1 DVVLISGSKSLNYNK
16 LLKSNYAK
24 MYVLMNDMSYKQK
37 SCFKKKCIEYG
48 TDFHDLAKN
57 GAFELTW

>member
-1 DVVLISGSKSLNYNK
+1 MLVFRIRFERT
-16 LLKSNYAK
+16 

-37 SCFKKKCIEYG
+37 SFFKKKCIEYG

>member
-1 DVVLISGSKSLNYNK
+1 TKDLDYNK

-37 SCFKKKCIEYG
+37 SFFKKKSIEYG

-57 GAFELTW
+57 GAYVLTW